1 MPLQHG
7 RKLYCQLLVDQH
19 RYQLLERLA
28 AKEGK
33 RTTALMREMV
43 YTMLEKAVS
52 VSDYKAAEAADRAA
66 WADSVKRRV
75 EGRQRSRQETQVDA

>member
-7 RKLYCQLLVDQH
+7 RKLYCQILLDQN
-19 RYQLLERLA
+19 RYALLDRLA
-28 AKEGK
+28 SREGK

-43 YTMLEKAVS
+43 YIMLEKMLPAS
-52 VSDYKAAEAADRAA
+52 EYKAAEAADRAA

-75 EGRQRSRQETQVDA
+75 EGRQRSKEDS